1 MTSRKTHNR
10 HNKKHSSPENKTH
23 YTSMPNINDNITEQH
38 QELETKPIVSN
49 NNSNDITIIKPVIY
63 KSATFEHLKKFDNL
77 KIYIDKFLPNFIIS
91 WFFVSLQII
100 NKLINSSFNSNLI
113 PNFIKNSYNSIIIKL
128 MSLDELI
135 NLLILDQGL
144 IAFKANLNKQNNKI
158 GIWCLYFTLDYI
170 ANCFNILLQ
179 KLIVIPLN
187 LKNNSV
193 KDNNSQSITES
204 NLPHLDELSS
214 TTKSLKIDLTNKVHN
229 NYIQPTKEKANKLI
243 VEPTQNVYKSVSE
256 TYETNLNKENNNVPR
271 ALYSTGRDIG
281 NTTLKKFNVL
291 VQSQSKE
298 DVDQL
303 KTN

>member
-10 HNKKHSSPENKTH
+10 HNKKNSSPENKTH
-23 YTSMPNINDNITEQH
+23 YTSMPNINNSEQGLQQEQTEPVVAVSSAN
-38 QELETKPIVSN
+38 TPIKPIA
-49 NNSNDITIIKPVIY
+49 Y
-63 KSATFEHLKKFDNL
+63 ESATFEHLKKYESL
-77 KIYIDKFLPNFIIS
+77 KTYVDKYLPHFIIS
-91 WFFVSLQII
+91 WILLSLQTTNTII
-100 NKLINSSFNSNLI
+100 EYGFNSNLI
-113 PNFIKNSYNSIIIKL
+113 PKIFKNLYNSIIVKL
-128 MSLDELI
+128 MSLDGLI
-135 NLLILDQGL
+135 NYLVLDQGI
-144 IAFKANLNKQNNKI
+144 IAFKSNLNKQNNKI

-170 ANCFNILLQ
+170 ANCFNVLLQ

-187 LKNNSV
+187 LKNSV
-193 KDNNSQSITES
+193 KDAQDGSSTSES

-214 TTKSLKIDLTNKVHN
+214 TTKSLKKDLTNKVHD

-256 TYETNLNKENNNVPR
+256 TYETHLNKENNNVPR
-271 ALYSTGRDIG
+271 ALYSTGRDLG